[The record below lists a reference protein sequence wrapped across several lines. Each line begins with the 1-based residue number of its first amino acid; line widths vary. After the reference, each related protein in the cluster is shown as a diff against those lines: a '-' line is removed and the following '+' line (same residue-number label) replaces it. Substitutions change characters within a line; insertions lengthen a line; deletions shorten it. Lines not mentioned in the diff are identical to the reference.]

1 MEKGFVSLVKRRE
14 KGQNKSETTQL
25 QKINEVIV
33 DATDCVAGRMCS
45 RISKLLL
52 NGNRVSVVNSENA
65 MLSGDRYMTINL
77 YKKYLEIS
85 SVTNPIHG
93 PFHPRRPDTI
103 LTRMV
108 RGMIPKTKT
117 TGIEAFKR
125 LRVYIGVPEELKNK
139 KAEVIQNTKI
149 TKAPSKYTSIAEVA
163 KEIGWHEVLRN
174 ETKQQEKHDDSQPTK
189 QQTKQQEKHD
199 DSQPT
204 KQQTK
209 QQSGRSEIDR
219 KGKGKG
225 KQPKGTQ

>member
-1 MEKGFVSLVKRRE
+1 
-14 KGQNKSETTQL
+14 
-25 QKINEVIV
+25 
-33 DATDCVAGRMCS
+33 
-45 RISKLLL
+45 
-52 NGNRVSVVNSENA
+52 
-65 MLSGDRYMTINL
+65 MTINQ

-108 RGMIPKTKT
+108 RGMIPKTKS
-117 TGIEAFKR
+117 TGIEAFRR

-149 TKAPSKYTSIAEVA
+149 TKTPSKYTSIAEVA
-163 KEIGWHEVLRN
+163 KEIGWHGVLRK
-174 ETKQQEKHDDSQPTK
+174 ETKQQGKQDENQPTK
-189 QQTKQQEKHD
+189 QQA
-199 DSQPT
+199 
-204 KQQTK
+204 K
-209 QQSGRSEIDR
+209 QQSDRSEIDL